1 MPSRRRCPAPFAVL
15 AVLASAAQSP
25 AQEPAADPAPGKV
38 LDIQGRVLDLRGR
51 VLDIVGASRGFK
63 GTLKNSGRR

>member
-15 AVLASAAQSP
+15 AVLAAAAQSP

-38 LDIQGRVLDLRGR
+38 LDLRGR
-51 VLDIVGASRGFK
+51 VLDIVGASRGIE